1 MCPEFLTNSI
11 LMYIKSYI
19 STTLLTFLKFVY
31 HFAENN
37 LPLIQQT
44 AHSLTKIDLV
54 ETRSHG
60 MKVLL
65 SQRQI
70 LLVLQKLERI
80 LQHNSPFTVSLC

>member
-44 AHSLTKIDLV
+44 ADSLTKIDLV
-54 ETRSHG
+54 ETLIESAIVTKTDFVG
-60 MKVLL
+60 SAKVGTNFVALL
-65 SQRQI
+65 A
-70 LLVLQKLERI
+70 VYG
-80 LQHNSPFTVSLC
+80 